1 MGKIPSGPLE
11 LRLAATLFLLLI
23 GLADLFGAWEVRN
36 FSAFTPS
43 GVADSVAPAGQEG
56 HVMSMPGHEG
66 HDMSKSEHEGHD
78 MSMPGHEGHEMG
90 SSGEKP
96 ISLET
101 LDKPRHHIDRELL
114 VQDSHVHIPAYAMTA
129 AFLSLIVLG
138 LRLSSRAR
146 AALIVLAFAAPF
158 LDFLG
163 LWAANLWSGVGVV
176 WASVALAGGFLMS
189 IVYLAVLVCTLWQ
202 CWFRRQGETHA

>member
-1 MGKIPSGPLE
+1 MGKIPGGPLE

-36 FSAFTPS
+36 FAAFTPS
-43 GVADSVAPAGQEG
+43 GVADSVAPAGREG
-56 HVMSMPGHEG
+56 HLMSMPGHERNDMSMPGHEG
-66 HDMSKSEHEGHD
+66 HDMGS
-78 MSMPGHEGHEMG
+78 

-96 ISLET
+96 IILEV

-146 AALIVLAFAAPF
+146 AALIILAFAAPF
-158 LDFLG
+158 LDFFG
-163 LWAANLWSGVGVV
+163 LWAAYLWSGVGVV
-176 WASVALAGGFLMS
+176 WATVALVGGFLMGL
-189 IVYLAVLVCTLWQ
+189 VYLAVLVCTLWQ

>member
-1 MGKIPSGPLE
+1 MGKIPGGPLE

-23 GLADLFGAWEVRN
+23 GLADLFGAWQVRN

-43 GVADSVAPAGQEG
+43 GVADSVAPARREG
-56 HVMSMPGHEG
+56 HLMSMPGH
-66 HDMSKSEHEGHD
+66 KSHD
-78 MSMPGHEGHEMG
+78 MSMPGHEVHDMG

-96 ISLET
+96 ISLEA
-101 LDKPRHHIDRELL
+101 LDKPHHHIDQDLL

-158 LDFLG
+158 LDFFG
-163 LWAANLWSGVGVV
+163 LWAAYLWSGVGVV
-176 WASVALAGGFLMS
+176 WATVALAGGFLMGV
-189 IVYLAVLVCTLWQ
+189 VYLVVLAFTLWQ
-202 CWFRRQGETHA
+202 CWFRRQGEIHA